1 MAGRTRRAMVNVAI
15 QVVSQLFT
23 WTLTWVLLI
32 YLPRF
37 LGDEGYGRLF
47 FAISYAALFGVF
59 MSLGINTYLVKEV
72 ARSREESALLVGNVL
87 LMKLLLSTVI
97 YLGSVGLIYLL
108 PYDGEQRL
116 AVVIVGL
123 AGALGTV
130 TLTLGSVYQGFERM
144 FVPNLALV
152 LEKVVVTGLAVF
164 LLFRGWGLIPVC
176 WVYLAA
182 ALVNLA
188 VCSGGLGRVCRPRFR
203 FDGVLWRRIFAGS
216 LPFLVWVV
224 FSEIYIRI
232 DVLMLSLMSGDRV
245 VGWYG
250 AAFRLYATLLFIP
263 HIFNTAVFP
272 ALAGIGGGEAS
283 AEDEDRRYARAT
295 RRLMNYMMFVSVPI
309 AAGTV
314 MVARSIL
321 LLLYGEGPF
330 ENSAIPL
337 QIFGV
342 SIFFICLD
350 VMLGTILITRE
361 MQKQWSY
368 AAIAAALLNPAMNL
382 GLIPLGDRWL
392 GNGGVGAAVAT
403 LLTEIFMM
411 AMALRLLPPGILE
424 RRNLWVFLRALA
436 AAAPMVAVLHFCS
449 DLQIWFSVPLGGAV
463 YCAGALL
470 LRVLPADDLAHLK
483 HALLS
488 RGKGA

>member
-1 MAGRTRRAMVNVAI
+1 MAGRTRRAMINVAI

-32 YLPRF
+32 YLPRY
-37 LGDEGYGRLF
+37 LGDEGFGRLF

-72 ARSREESALLVGNVL
+72 ARCREDTPLLVGNVL

-97 YLGSVGLIYLL
+97 YLASVGLIFLL

-116 AVVIVGL
+116 AVIIIGL

-188 VCSGGLGRVCRPRFR
+188 VCSAALGRICRPRFR
-203 FDGVLWRRIFAGS
+203 IDMATWRQIVTGS
-216 LPFLVWVV
+216 LPFLIWVV

-272 ALAGIGGGEAS
+272 ALAGIGGGEDS
-283 AEDEDRRYARAT
+283 AEDEERRYVRAT
-295 RRLMNYMMFVSVPI
+295 RRLMNYMMLFSVPI

-314 MVARSIL
+314 MVAQSIL

-330 ENSAIPL
+330 ENSTIPL

-361 MQKQWSY
+361 KQRQWSY

-382 GLIPLGDRWL
+382 GFIPLGDRWF

-411 AMALRLLPPGILE
+411 FMAFHLLPRGILD
-424 RRNLWVFLRALA
+424 RRNLVVFGRALL
-436 AAAPMVAVLHFCS
+436 AAAPMVAVLYWCS
-449 DLQIWFSVPLGGAV
+449 GLQIWFSIPLGGAV
-463 YCAGALL
+463 YVIGALV

-483 HALLS
+483 HALLN
-488 RGKGA
+488 RGRQA